1 MADRLTKLAEYLYNE
16 NYEMAIQYYKD
27 NPAVKQNRDSEYIS
41 LLLAKAFFVN
51 EDFKQAD
58 DLTNRLVNS
67 DSLKIRYEALILL
80 FKIKYLME
88 GNSFN
93 MATLTNKL
101 NA

>member
-1 MADRLTKLAEYLYNE
+1 
-16 NYEMAIQYYKD
+16 MAIQYYRE
-27 NPAVKQNRDSEYIS
+27 NPSVKQSRESEYVS

-58 DLTNRLVNS
+58 DLANRLVNS
-67 DSLKIRYEALILL
+67 DSLRIRYEAMILL
-80 FKIKYLME
+80 FKTKYLME
-88 GNSFN
+88 GMYFS